1 MKLFSPVLR
10 WLAGYY
16 AVSVG
21 RGELID
27 AVTVMMKRSVDYRG
41 LKLTGDGEGEFL
53 ISRKGYRELIRVLGA
68 RADSVKILRE
78 YGLPYLIRRYRRR
91 PGIAVGALLFFSLCF
106 LSERFLW
113 DIDVTGNETISD
125 VEVIETLS
133 ALGCS
138 IGTPISKV
146 DFFSL
151 GNGYLSAEPRA
162 SFAAVNREGTTV
174 HVVLR
179 EKKLPSR
186 TAAGEGAGSPS
197 NLVSTVSGRIVS
209 PEVSSGKLLVK
220 AGDVVAE
227 GQLLVSGVV
236 TKRGDESGVFRL
248 ERSEG
253 RVFAEWETEAGVSIP
268 FSRTVTV
275 EKSRRAVGKTVI
287 LFGKPIKI
295 LEKYSNPGAMYD
307 IIEKRER
314 VTLFGFLRLPVY
326 TVTEYEVGREE
337 AEITLTPEEAEAEAE
352 RALARAILAVVGD
365 GELTEKEITAER
377 NDEGVT
383 LRAKLTVVTDV
394 AAEIPITVLP

>member
-1 MKLFSPVLR
+1 MRLFSRFLR
-10 WLAGYY
+10 WITGYY

-21 RGELID
+21 GRELID
-27 AVTVMMKRSVDYRG
+27 AVTVMMKRSVDYRD
-41 LKLTGDGEGEFL
+41 LKLTEGGGGTFL
-53 ISRKGYRELIRVLGA
+53 VSRKGYRELIRLLGD

-133 ALGCS
+133 SLGCS
-138 IGTPISKV
+138 IGTPVSAV

-151 GNGYLSAEPRA
+151 GNGYLASEPRA

-179 EKKLPSR
+179 EKKLPSGG
-186 TAAGEGAGSPS
+186 TPDAGAPS
-197 NLVSTVSGRIVS
+197 NLVSAVNGRIVS
-209 PEVSSGKLLVK
+209 SEVSSGKLLVR
-220 AGDVVAE
+220 AGDVVTE

-248 ERSEG
+248 ERSVG
-253 RVFAEWETEAGVSIP
+253 RVFAEWETGVSVSIP

-275 EKSRRAVGKTVI
+275 EKSRREVGKTVI

-295 LEKYSNPGAMYD
+295 FEKYSNPGAMYD

-314 VTLFGFLRLPVY
+314 VILFGFLRLPLY
-326 TVTEYEVGREE
+326 TVTEYEIGRGETE
-337 AEITLTPEEAEAEAE
+337 VTLTPTEAEAEAE
-352 RALARAILAVVGD
+352 RALARAILAAVGD

-377 NDEGVT
+377 NEEGVT
-383 LRAKLTVVTDV
+383 LRARLTVVTDV
-394 AAEIPITVLP
+394 AEEVPITVLP